1 MQVKSNCTPGNASIR
16 RWSNWEK
23 KKKSAAVQVT
33 KDRKII
39 RENSGASRLWKPLR
53 GGRSCAGRVAVTTW
67 SWLST
72 RYPAPR
78 CCSAQQA
85 SEPGCHSSHRGCAVW
100 GEGVIL
106 QAASESQ
113 CCCVGADAWYSGY
126 SHLKNCWKKPTE
138 AALTRPPARQSDA
151 VGLGGPNGQPGLR
164 SSAFLNPRAGQVL
177 GRKPWARWLGAAVF
191 PEWHPTGRSLLSKP
205 GMEAF

>member
-1 MQVKSNCTPGNASIR
+1 MQVKSDCTPGNASIR

-100 GEGVIL
+100 GDDYKGMRQRSGKEVELIETGCHVQKGIRKR
-106 QAASESQ
+106 ES
-113 CCCVGADAWYSGY
+113 W
-126 SHLKNCWKKPTE
+126 
-138 AALTRPPARQSDA
+138 
-151 VGLGGPNGQPGLR
+151 R
-164 SSAFLNPRAGQVL
+164 SSI
-177 GRKPWARWLGAAVF
+177 
-191 PEWHPTGRSLLSKP
+191 
-205 GMEAF
+205 